1 MESPPR
7 PHSLFL
13 SVAPDLLKVDRVCLC
28 VSRVR
33 ESSVLPSES
42 RPEIFRERPAF
53 LADLFHRADGACLAQ
68 TAMHP
73 LALEAQ
79 RWLQSPA
86 QESDLRARR
95 AERRLLIAR
104 PLPQSA
110 AEFSSSLPS
119 SSFVSAESRCLR
131 RRRLSS
137 RARFYFWRPW
147 SSQSAARFPGLACE
161 WFAEQQ
167 PRVCLPA
174 LW

>member
-13 SVAPDLLKVDRVCLC
+13 PVAPDLLKVDRVCLC

-86 QESDLRARR
+86 QESDLRARARR
-95 AERRLLIAR
+95 AGGR
-104 PLPQSA
+104 PLRARAPPPA
-110 AEFSSSLPS
+110 AAGVFFHLPS
-119 SSFVSAESRCLR
+119 SSFV
-131 RRRLSS
+131 
-137 RARFYFWRPW
+137 
-147 SSQSAARFPGLACE
+147 
-161 WFAEQQ
+161 FAVA
-167 PRVCLPA
+167 P
-174 LW
+174 

>member
-13 SVAPDLLKVDRVCLC
+13 PVAPDLLKVDRVCLC

-95 AERRLLIAR
+95 GGGRPVGGRAR
-104 PLPQSA
+104 PPA
-110 AEFSSSLPS
+110 AGGAVFS
-119 SSFVSAESRCLR
+119 
-131 RRRLSS
+131 
-137 RARFYFWRPW
+137 
-147 SSQSAARFPGLACE
+147 
-161 WFAEQQ
+161 
-167 PRVCLPA
+167 
-174 LW
+174 